1 MKTLTDTVNATAE
14 KVATMETL
22 MASLSQ
28 TLKTRAET
36 VEEDP
41 AVKEEEPKDT
51 ETSKAEEP
59 TKEEEVK
66 DGETPK
72 AEDVEERLE
81 KLEEL
86 VDALGKRL
94 ATLEEEEAPK
104 DENPEETQALRK
116 ACEKLKAVLGNS
128 VLMQA
133 VEAGA
138 NVAPAR
144 GNAKAEQLNTRA
156 TFASK
161 SLAEQAEI
169 LKKNWEARGKYVD

>member
-22 MASLSQ
+22 MASLSA
-28 TLKTRAET
+28 TLKPKAET
-36 VEEDP
+36 TEEV
-41 AVKEEEPKDT
+41 VKEEEPKDT
-51 ETSKAEEP
+51 ENSKAEEEKP
-59 TKEEEVK
+59 EEEKVE
-66 DGETPK
+66 DGTT
-72 AEDVEERLE
+72 AEGVEERLE

-94 ATLEEEEAPK
+94 ATLEGEGEEAPK
-104 DENPEETQALRK
+104 EEKPEETEALRK

-133 VEAGA
+133 IEAGA

-144 GNAKAEQLNTRA
+144 GNAQAEPTNARA
-156 TFASK
+156 NFASK
-161 SLAEQAEI
+161 TLAEQAEI
-169 LKKNWEARGKYVD
+169 LKKNWEARGKFVD